1 MENINWGHI
10 VEVILA
16 LLGAFSLIA
25 KLTPTKADDRVLEKL
40 FKFIHF
46 LGLTKKK
53 AIEESKSSGK
63 PPLRLKLIVGAAK
76 FIGLKPTIE
85 IGEVTTPYGTKV
97 KGFKIS
103 WKF

>member
-53 AIEESKSSGK
+53 AIDE
-63 PPLRLKLIVGAAK
+63 
-76 FIGLKPTIE
+76 
-85 IGEVTTPYGTKV
+85 
-97 KGFKIS
+97 
-103 WKF
+103 